1 LSRPGDAEA
10 SGDAEVSVVAL
21 FLKIRAHWQA
31 GQLFNPCNPNEAIE
45 ATTVQGV
52 KQQPGLQVASRDRHR
67 DRERDREGGAG
78 RKPPPQAAP
87 AENLPPQPEAPRL
100 ILGAKPG
107 GGGSATPAGGAGSGG
122 VTSGVRK
129 QTVCKFV
136 TERFQFVG
144 VGDALKLLN
153 DNTDFTVIAVLGLAG
168 AGKSAILNDLATMTA
183 SWGGAGGGGLDRG
196 LPRKPFAV
204 QTEDIL
210 LDASHQTVGV
220 DMHVTDERLILL
232 DCQPLLSA
240 SVVLNSPPPP

>member
-1 LSRPGDAEA
+1 
-10 SGDAEVSVVAL
+10 
-21 FLKIRAHWQA
+21 
-31 GQLFNPCNPNEAIE
+31 
-45 ATTVQGV
+45 
-52 KQQPGLQVASRDRHR
+52 
-67 DRERDREGGAG
+67 
-78 RKPPPQAAP
+78 
-87 AENLPPQPEAPRL
+87 
-100 ILGAKPG
+100 
-107 GGGSATPAGGAGSGG
+107 
-122 VTSGVRK
+122 VRK

-240 SVVLNSPPPP
+240 YVVLKAPPPP